1 MKRLLLFVCFILLG
15 NALLAQAPHLFSFQ
29 SVIRDKD
36 ELLVTN
42 KEVVMRFSINQ
53 YDSLGTTVFSEFHY
67 VFTNSNGLMT
77 AQIGSGENIIGSLEE
92 INWGDGDFYAM
103 YEVDFDDQTGWDMKA
118 YTQLM
123 SVPYALYAKY
133 AESGTDADS
142 TNEIQQ
148 IFIENDSIYITSGDI
163 GISLSK
169 YLDNTDDQ
177 IISISEDTIYLE
189 DGGSIV
195 LPDLPPEVDM
205 DSTNEIQILSLSGD
219 TLYLTMGG
227 TVALSTYL
235 DNTDDQILS
244 LVNDTLSLEDGGSLS
259 LVAYLDNTDDQVLSI
274 SNDTISLE
282 DGGSVVLPPLPP
294 EVDMDSTNELQI
306 ISLSGD
312 TLYLSNGG
320 HVILTSYLDNT
331 DDQTISYN
339 PQNSELSIED
349 GNTVDL
355 SDLLDNTDNQQISI
369 SNDTINLEDGGS
381 VVLPALPPEID
392 LDSTNEIQT
401 VSISNDTLFI
411 SGSNSVSLTS
421 YLDNTDDQVLSIS
434 NDTISLEDGGS
445 IVLPALPPEVDL
457 DSTNEIQI
465 ISISNDTLILSN
477 GGTVILT
484 SYLDNTDDQ
493 VLTISGDTLF
503 LENGGSVVLPYDV
516 DSLFTDE
523 LQQLQ
528 ISGMGIVKNLTIT
541 DGNMVQFSVADIDN
555 DSTNELQGLGEVLA
569 IDSNAGG
576 HNIVN
581 IKSISIGMD
590 TVDTNIALNVKSS
603 TSGVLFSR
611 MTKQQRIAINN
622 PVEGLIVTQIDE
634 KKGLYIYM
642 NNKWTRFKSFGY
654 GDPNNT
660 LIYTTNG
667 F

>member
-1 MKRLLLFVCFILLG
+1 MKRFLLFVCFILLG
-15 NALLAQAPHLFSFQ
+15 DALLAQAPHLFSFQ

-42 KEVVMRFSINQ
+42 KEVVMLFSINQ
-53 YDSLGTTVFSEFHY
+53 YDSLGATVFSEYHY

-148 IFIENDSIYITSGDI
+148 IFIENDSIYITSGDT

-195 LPDLPPEVDM
+195 LPELPPEVDM

-227 TVALSTYL
+227 TVDLSTYL

-244 LVNDTLSLEDGGSLS
+244 LINDTLSLEDGGNVS
-259 LVAYLDNTDDQVLSI
+259 LVTYLDNTDDQLLSI

-320 HVILTSYLDNT
+320 YVILSSYLDNT

-339 PQNSELSIED
+339 QQNSELSIED

-355 SDLLDNTDNQQISI
+355 STLLDNTDNQQISI
-369 SNDTINLEDGGS
+369 SNDTITLENGGS
-381 VVLPALPPEID
+381 VVLDVD
-392 LDSTNEIQT
+392 LDSTNELQS
-401 VSISNDTLFI
+401 VSITNDTLFI
-411 SGSNSVSLTS
+411 SNSNSVSLTS
-421 YLDNTDDQVLSIS
+421 YLDNTDDQQISIS
-434 NDTISLEDGGS
+434 NDTITLEDGGS
-445 IVLPALPPEVDL
+445 VVLPSLPPQVDL

-477 GGTVILT
+477 GGTVSLT
-484 SYLDNTDDQ
+484 NYLDNTDDQ

-503 LENGGSVVLPYDV
+503 LEDGGSVILPYDV
-516 DSLFTDE
+516 DSLFSDE

-528 ISGMGIVKNLTIT
+528 ISGTGIVKNLTIT
-541 DGNMVQFSVADIDN
+541 DGNMIQFSVADNDN

-603 TSGVLFSR
+603 SSGVVFSR
-611 MTKQQRIAINN
+611 MTKQQRISINN

-642 NNKWTRFKSFGY
+642 NGKWTRFKSFGY

>member
-1 MKRLLLFVCFILLG
+1 LKRFLVFVCFILLG
-15 NALLAQAPHLFSFQ
+15 DALLAQAPHLFSFQ

-53 YDSLGTTVFSEFHY
+53 YDSLGATVFSEYHY

-148 IFIENDSIYITSGDI
+148 IFIENDFIYITSGDT

-195 LPDLPPEVDM
+195 LPELPPEVDM

-227 TVALSTYL
+227 TVDLSTYL
-235 DNTDDQILS
+235 DNTDDQLLS
-244 LVNDTLSLEDGGSLS
+244 LINDTLSLEDGGTVS
-259 LVAYLDNTDDQVLSI
+259 LVTYLDNTDDQLLSI

-320 HVILTSYLDNT
+320 YVILSSYLDNT

-339 PQNSELSIED
+339 QQNSELSIED

-355 SDLLDNTDNQQISI
+355 STLLDNTDNQQISI
-369 SNDTINLEDGGS
+369 SNDTITLENGGS
-381 VVLPALPPEID
+381 VVLDVD
-392 LDSTNEIQT
+392 LDSTNELQS
-401 VSISNDTLFI
+401 VSITNDTLFI
-411 SGSNSVSLTS
+411 SNSNSVSLTS
-421 YLDNTDDQVLSIS
+421 YLDNTDDQQISIS
-434 NDTISLEDGGS
+434 NDTITLEDGGS
-445 IVLPALPPEVDL
+445 VVLPSLPPQVDL

-477 GGTVILT
+477 GGTVSLT
-484 SYLDNTDDQ
+484 NYLDNTDDQ

-503 LENGGSVVLPYDV
+503 LEDGGSVILPYDV
-516 DSLFTDE
+516 DSLFSDE

-528 ISGMGIVKNLTIT
+528 ISGTGIVKNLTIT
-541 DGNMVQFSVADIDN
+541 DGNMIQFSVADNDN

-603 TSGVLFSR
+603 SSGVVFSR
-611 MTKQQRIAINN
+611 MTKQQRISINN

-642 NNKWTRFKSFGY
+642 NGKWTRFKSFGY

>member
-1 MKRLLLFVCFILLG
+1 MKRFLLFVCFILLG
-15 NALLAQAPHLFSFQ
+15 DALLAQAPHLFSFQ

-53 YDSLGTTVFSEFHY
+53 YDSLGTTVFSEYHY

-148 IFIENDSIYITSGDI
+148 IFIENDSIYITSGDT

-195 LPDLPPEVDM
+195 LPELPPEVDM

-227 TVALSTYL
+227 TVDLSTYL

-244 LVNDTLSLEDGGSLS
+244 LINDTLTLEDGGNVS
-259 LVAYLDNTDDQVLSI
+259 LVTYLDNTDDQLLSI

-320 HVILTSYLDNT
+320 YVILSSYLDNT

-339 PQNSELSIED
+339 QQNSELSIED

-355 SDLLDNTDNQQISI
+355 STLLDNTDNQQLSI
-369 SNDTINLEDGGS
+369 SNDTITLENGGS
-381 VVLPALPPEID
+381 VVLDVD
-392 LDSTNEIQT
+392 LDSTNELQS
-401 VSISNDTLFI
+401 VSITNDTLFI
-411 SGSNSVSLTS
+411 SNSNSVSLTS
-421 YLDNTDDQVLSIS
+421 YLDNTDDQQISIS
-434 NDTISLEDGGS
+434 NDTITLEDGGS
-445 IVLPALPPEVDL
+445 VVLPSLPPQVDL

-465 ISISNDTLILSN
+465 ISISNDTLILSK
-477 GGTVILT
+477 GGTVSLT
-484 SYLDNTDDQ
+484 NYLDNTDDQ

-503 LENGGSVVLPYDV
+503 LEDGGSVILPYDV
-516 DSLFTDE
+516 DSLFSDE

-541 DGNMVQFSVADIDN
+541 DGNMIQFSVADNDN

-603 TSGVLFSR
+603 SSGVVFSR
-611 MTKQQRIAINN
+611 MTKQQRISINN

-642 NNKWTRFKSFGY
+642 NGKWTRFKSFGY